1 MEKGGERTR
10 TAAEPSAGRT
20 VPAPDHRT
28 AHLRRPGPDP
38 AGAELPNHLVIV
50 ESKTKADTIG
60 RFLGDDY
67 TVLASYG
74 HVRDL
79 PEKGLGIDVDNHFAL
94 EWDEPRGR
102 SKDVV
107 RDIKRALKAA
117 DSLYLATDEDR
128 EGESIAW
135 HLLEILQPKVDVRRM
150 VFHEITREAI
160 EEAIDSPRDIDRRLV
175 EAADGRR
182 ILDRLVGYE
191 VSPVLWRRVPSARS
205 AGRVQSVAVRLVV
218 ERERERMRFRR
229 AGYWDLAATLRAA
242 SGADQRTFAAK
253 LAEVGGAPVATG
265 KDFDPDT
272 GALKAG
278 SRARHL
284 DEAAAG
290 ALAAALGD
298 APFRVLAAEQ
308 KPGTSVPKDAF
319 RTSTLQQE
327 AGNKFSWSA
336 GRTMSVAQGLYE
348 RGYITYMRTDSAHL
362 SQQAIHAA
370 RTQIS
375 DRFGAEYLYP
385 NESGRRAR
393 GKATGAQEAHE
404 AIRPAGERFRAPDEV
419 RRELSNDEFTLYD
432 LIWKR
437 TLANQMANAEY
448 LQSTL
453 RIGASADGEEV
464 VFRASGRQYTF
475 LGFRVAYVDISEDD
489 PTEDEE
495 EAVLPAL
502 ATGDAVDCTELAVD
516 GHSTNP
522 PARYTEASLVKELE
536 ARGIGRPSTYASIID
551 KISSTRGYVFK
562 QGNALVPSWTAFAK
576 TQLLEMYFG
585 HLVDYRFTAQM
596 EQVLDQVAAGEA
608 EVEKWLD
615 EFYFGRTEPGLKQL
629 VSQEHL
635 DTIEMSVVNAI
646 PIGTDAEGHEISVRV
661 WRNGE
666 SLHRGEVEKCTMPD
680 GVLPDELT
688 VERAEEILA
697 KGTLGPRELG
707 PDPETGLPI
716 IVLNGRFGP
725 FLQVGVQDPASTTKG
740 KRAEKPKRASLFK
753 SMDPETV
760 TYEEALALLALPRV
774 VGEIDGEAVTAQS
787 GRYGPYL
794 KKGTDS
800 RSIETEEQL
809 LTITIEEAA
818 AIYAQPKRGRG
829 RVAKPPLADLGPH
842 PETGAPMVVKDGRF
856 GPYITDGTINATVPR
871 GVDPEQ
877 VTAEMAVQ
885 LLAERAARL
894 ADAPKK
900 ATRVVKK
907 GTSKTS
913 KSGAAKQAAKGTA
926 KKASAKKA
934 TKRTTK
940 APATK
945 RSGAPE
951 PEPVVEAIDEV
962 LREFA
967 AGPEGA

>member
-1 MEKGGERTR
+1 M
-10 TAAEPSAGRT
+10 
-20 VPAPDHRT
+20 
-28 AHLRRPGPDP
+28 
-38 AGAELPNHLVIV
+38 PNHLVIV

-79 PEKGLGIDVDNHFAL
+79 PEKGLGVDVNDHFAL
-94 EWDEPRGR
+94 EWAPPHGR
-102 SKDVV
+102 SKEVV
-107 RDIKRALKAA
+107 AGIRRALKSA

-135 HLLEILQPKVDVRRM
+135 HLLELLQPKGIEVHRM

-160 EEAIDSPRDIDRRLV
+160 DAALAAPRGIDRHLV

-229 AGYWDLAATLRAA
+229 SGYWDLAATMRAA
-242 SGADQRTFAAK
+242 AGADQRRFAAK
-253 LAEVGGAPVATG
+253 LVEVGGAPVATG

-272 GALKAG
+272 GALRG
-278 SRARHL
+278 SSRARHL
-284 DEAAAG
+284 DEVAAG
-290 ALAAALGD
+290 ALVASLEGATFTVRD
-298 APFRVLAAEQ
+298 AET
-308 KPGTSVPKDAF
+308 KPGTSRPKDPF

-327 AGNKFSWSA
+327 AGNKFGWSA

-348 RGYITYMRTDSAHL
+348 RGYITYMRTDSANL
-362 SQQAIHAA
+362 SQQAVRAA
-370 RTQIS
+370 RTQIVEQ
-375 DRFGAEYLYP
+375 FGAEYLFP
-385 NESGRRAR
+385 DDRGRLAR
-393 GKATGAQEAHE
+393 GKAKGAQEAHE
-404 AIRPAGERFRAPDEV
+404 AIRPAGERFRAPEEV
-419 RRELSNDEFTLYD
+419 RAELSGDERTLYD

-437 TLANQMANAEY
+437 TLASQMADAQY
-448 LQSTL
+448 LTSVL
-453 RIGASADGEEV
+453 RIGAPAGTEEV
-464 VFRASGRQYTF
+464 TFRASGRTYTF

-489 PTEDEE
+489 PAEDEE

-502 ATGDAVDCTELAVD
+502 APGDAVACEELAAD
-516 GHSTNP
+516 GHTTNP

-536 ARGIGRPSTYASIID
+536 ARGIGRPSTYASIIE
-551 KISSTRGYVFK
+551 KISATRGYVYRY
-562 QGNALVPSWTAFAK
+562 GTSALVPSWTAFAK
-576 TQLLEMYFG
+576 TQLLERHFG
-585 HLVDYRFTAQM
+585 HLVDYRFTAIM
-596 EQVLDQVAAGEA
+596 EEALDQVAAGEA

-615 EFYFGRTEPGLKQL
+615 EFYFGRTEPGLQQL

-635 DTIEMSVVNAI
+635 DTIEMAVVNAI
-646 PIGTDAEGHEISVRV
+646 PIGHDAQGNEISVHV
-661 WRNGE
+661 WRNGQ
-666 SLHRGEVEKCTMPD
+666 SLHRGDVEKCTLPD

-707 PDPETGLPI
+707 PDPETGEPI
-716 IVLNGRFGP
+716 IVLTGRFGP
-725 FLQVGVQDPASTTKG
+725 FVQVGIQEPGTKS
-740 KRAEKPKRASLFK
+740 KVKPRRASLFA

-760 TYEEALALLALPRV
+760 TYEDALALFSLPRV
-774 VGEIDGEAVTAQS
+774 VGEIDGEPVTAQT

-794 KKGTDS
+794 RKGTDS
-800 RSIETEEQL
+800 RTIGSEEQL
-809 LTITIEEAA
+809 LTITIEEAR
-818 AIYAQPKRGRG
+818 AIYSQPKQGRG

-842 PETGAPMVVKDGRF
+842 PESGAAMVVKDGRF

-871 GVDPEQ
+871 GIDPTS

-894 ADAPKK
+894 AADPPKTK
-900 ATRVVKK
+900 VVRK

-913 KSGAAKQAAKGTA
+913 KAGAAKR
-926 KKASAKKA
+926 A
-934 TKRTTK
+934 TKRA
-940 APATK
+940 APRAGTE
-945 RSGAPE
+945 AE
-951 PEPVVEAIDEV
+951 PPA
-962 LREFA
+962 
-967 AGPEGA
+967 EG

>member
-1 MEKGGERTR
+1 
-10 TAAEPSAGRT
+10 
-20 VPAPDHRT
+20 
-28 AHLRRPGPDP
+28 
-38 AGAELPNHLVIV
+38 LPNHLVIV

-94 EWDEPRGR
+94 EWDQPRGR
-102 SKDVV
+102 SKEVV
-107 RDIKRALKAA
+107 TNIKRALKDA
-117 DSLYLATDEDR
+117 DVLYLATDEDR

-135 HLLEILQPKVDVRRM
+135 HLLELLKPTVDVHRM

-160 EEAIDSPRDIDRRLV
+160 DEAIESPRDIDRRLV

-229 AGYWDLAATLRAA
+229 AGYWDLAATMRAA
-242 SGADQRTFAAK
+242 AGTDQRTFAAK
-253 LAEVGGAPVATG
+253 LVEVGGAPVAQG
-265 KDFDPDT
+265 KDFDPET
-272 GALKAG
+272 GALKPG
-278 SRARHL
+278 SKARHL
-284 DEAAAG
+284 DEAAAT
-290 ALAAALGD
+290 ALSSALGS
-298 APFRVLAAEQ
+298 ASFRVLSAEQ
-308 KPGTSVPKDAF
+308 KPGTSAPKDPF

-336 GRTMSVAQGLYE
+336 GRTMSIAQGLYE
-348 RGYITYMRTDSAHL
+348 RGYITYMRTDSANL

-370 RTQIS
+370 RTQIA
-375 DRFGAEYLYP
+375 DRFGSEYLYP
-385 NESGRRAR
+385 NEHGRRAR

-419 RRELSNDEFTLYD
+419 SRELSKDEFTLYD

-437 TLANQMANAEY
+437 TLASQMANAEY
-448 LQSTL
+448 QQSTL
-453 RIGASADGEEV
+453 RIGAEADGEQV

-475 LGFRVAYVDISEDD
+475 LGFRVAYIDISEDD
-489 PTEDEE
+489 PAEDEE

-502 ATGDAVDCTELAVD
+502 VEGDAVDCTDLAID
-516 GHSTNP
+516 GHTTNP
-522 PARYTEASLVKELE
+522 AARYTEASLVKELE

-551 KISSTRGYVFK
+551 KISSARGYVFK

-608 EVEKWLD
+608 EAEKWLD
-615 EFYFGRTEPGLKQL
+615 EFYFGRTDPGLKQL

-646 PIGTDAEGHEISVRV
+646 PIGHDADGNEISVRV

-666 SLHRGEVEKCTMPD
+666 SLHRGEIEKCTMPD

-707 PDPETGLPI
+707 IDPGSGLPI

-725 FLQVGVQDPASTTKG
+725 FLQVGVQDPATTGKG
-740 KRAEKPKRASLFK
+740 KKAEKPKRASLFK
-753 SMDPETV
+753 GMDPETV
-760 TYEEALALLALPRV
+760 TFEEAMQLLSLPRV
-774 VGEIDGEAVTAQS
+774 VGEIEGEEVTAHT

-907 GTSKTS
+907 GPSKTS
-913 KSGAAKQAAKGTA
+913 KAGAAKKAAKGTT
-926 KKASAKKA
+926 KKAAKKA
-934 TKRTTK
+934 TKK
-940 APATK
+940 AAAPKATK
-945 RSGAPE
+945 RSGAAE
-951 PEPVVEAIDEV
+951 PEPVIDAIDEM
-962 LREFA
+962 LREF
-967 AGPEGA
+967 PDRPDGA